1 MYRTLLGEAGFK
13 KGMKLYFERH
23 DGGAV
28 TCDDFRAAMA
38 GKGIRE
44 SALLSGRSIL
54 SKIQINRDIFFP
66 CSRMTA
72 LKTTLSTLYSSNVLS
87 ENLQN
92 CCNVPNSTT
101 WFDGRCKR
109 CNLSPYDVMGCGM
122 LWIARSLRSVVMG
135 VHH

>member
-38 GKGIRE
+38 GKEIRE
-44 SALLSGRSIL
+44 SALLSGPSIL
-54 SKIQINRDIFFP
+54 SKLQPNRDILFP

-87 ENLQN
+87 ENLK
-92 CCNVPNSTT
+92 TA
-101 WFDGRCKR
+101 
-109 CNLSPYDVMGCGM
+109 VM
-122 LWIARSLRSVVMG
+122 LRIRQYGLIRG
-135 VHH
+135 VGGAT